1 MLKQPKTLQEVIDEM
16 QKDIDILNKEITLKE
31 EEINKL
37 ILIKLYLESIL
48 KKEG

>member
-37 ILIKLYLESIL
+37 ILIKLYLENIL